1 MYSSGKIV
9 WLASYPKSG
18 NTWFR
23 IFLAN
28 LLRNSD
34 TPANINELEGGPIA
48 SSRQLFDEATGLS
61 SADLTPGEIE
71 NLRPEVYKYISS
83 EAESVVFHKIH
94 DAFVLTGNQ
103 EPLVPKEA
111 TYKALY
117 FVRNP
122 LDVAVSFSHHANL
135 PVETIVKQMNDDQFA
150 FCSRTDKL
158 HNQLCQKLLS
168 WSNHIKSWT
177 EQSDISVHIVRYEDM
192 KTDAF
197 ATFKKASA
205 FVDIEYTDM
214 EIQRAVEFSDFN
226 TIKSQEEKFGFR
238 EKAPGSK
245 EFFRKGKIGSWKEE
259 LPESLIQTIINNH
272 REMMLRFGYIDRADH
287 IIEF

>member
-1 MYSSGKIV
+1 MDKPGKIV

-28 LLRNSD
+28 LLHDSD

-61 SADLTPGEIE
+61 SADLTPEEIE
-71 NLRPEVYKYISS
+71 NLRPEVYRYISS
-83 EAESVVFHKIH
+83 EAETIIFHKIH
-94 DAFVLTGNQ
+94 DAYGLTNKQ
-103 EPLVPKEA
+103 TPLIPREA
-111 TYKALY
+111 TYKVLY

-122 LDVAVSFSHHANL
+122 LDVAVSFAHHANL
-135 PVETIVKQMNDDQFA
+135 PVATIVNQMNDDQFA
-150 FCSRTDKL
+150 FCSRVDKL

-168 WSNHIKSWT
+168 WSHHIQSWVD
-177 EQSDISVHIVRYEDM
+177 QSSLPLLVIRYEDM

-197 ATFKKASA
+197 ATFKNAA
-205 FVDIEYTDM
+205 LFIGLDYTDKQ
-214 EIQRAVEFSDFN
+214 IQKAIDFSDFK
-226 TIKSQEEKFGFR
+226 TIKKQEEKHGFK

-245 EFFRKGKIGSWKEE
+245 EFFRKGKIGTWK
-259 LPESLIQTIINNH
+259 
-272 REMMLRFGYIDRADH
+272 
-287 IIEF
+287 

>member
-1 MYSSGKIV
+1 MHNPGKIV

-28 LLRNSD
+28 LLRDSD

-61 SADLTPGEIE
+61 SADLTVDEIE
-71 NLRPEVYKYISS
+71 NLRPEVYKYISL
-83 EAESVVFHKIH
+83 EAKNVTFHKIH
-94 DAFVLTGNQ
+94 DAYVHTNNHI
-103 EPLVPKEA
+103 PLIPSDA
-111 TYKALY
+111 TYNVLY

-135 PVETIVKQMNDDQFA
+135 PAATIVKQMNDDQFA

-158 HNQLCQKLLS
+158 HNQLRQRLLS
-168 WSNHIKSWT
+168 WSNHIRSWVD
-177 EQSDISVHIVRYEDM
+177 QSLLPVKVIRYEDM
-192 KTDAF
+192 KTRPFD
-197 ATFKKASA
+197 TFKDASLFA
-205 FVDIEYTDM
+205 GLNYTDDK
-214 EIQRAVEFSDFN
+214 ITRAVAFSDFK
-226 TIKSQEEKFGFR
+226 TIKNQETQFGFK
-238 EKAPGSK
+238 EKAPGS
-245 EFFRKGKIGSWKEE
+245 ETFFRKGLIGSWKEE
-259 LPESLIQTIINNH
+259 LSDELVKTIIDNH
-272 REMMLRFGYIDRADH
+272 REMMLRFGYLDKHDK

>member
-1 MYSSGKIV
+1 MHSSGKIV

-61 SADLTPGEIE
+61 SADLTPDEIE
-71 NLRPEVYKYISS
+71 NLRPEVYKYIS
-83 EAESVVFHKIH
+83 AESESLIFHKIH
-94 DAFVLTGNQ
+94 DAFVLTGNN
-103 EPLVPKEA
+103 EPLIPKEA

-135 PVETIVKQMNDDQFA
+135 PVDTIVKQMNDDQFA

-168 WSNHIKSWT
+168 WSHHIQSWT
-177 EQSDISVHIVRYEDM
+177 NQTDFPVHVMRYEDM
-192 KTDAF
+192 KTNAF
-197 ATFKKASA
+197 ETFKKATEFA
-205 FVDIEYTDM
+205 GLEYTDM
-214 EIQRAVEFSDFN
+214 QIQRAIGFSDFK
-226 TIKSQEEKFGFR
+226 TIKSQEEQYGFR

-259 LPESLIQTIINNH
+259 LSETLIKTLINEH
-272 REMMLRFGYIDRADH
+272 REMMLRFGYINAKGN
-287 IIEF
+287 IMEF

>member
-1 MYSSGKIV
+1 MCNPGKIF

-61 SADLTPGEIE
+61 SADLTPDEIE

-83 EAESVVFHKIH
+83 EAESIIFHKIH

-103 EPLVPKEA
+103 EPLIPKEA

-135 PVETIVKQMNDDQFA
+135 PVEAIVKQMNDDQFA

-158 HNQLCQKLLS
+158 HNQLSQKLLS
-168 WSNHIKSWT
+168 WSHHILSWT
-177 EQSDISVHIVRYEDM
+177 NQTDFPVHVIRYEDM
-192 KTDAF
+192 KNNAF
-197 ATFKKASA
+197 ETFKKATEFA
-205 FVDIEYTDM
+205 GLEYTDL
-214 EIQRAVEFSDFN
+214 EIQRAIGFSDFK
-226 TIKSQEEKFGFR
+226 TIKSQEEQFGFR

-259 LPESLIQTIINNH
+259 LPETLIQTLINNH
-272 REMMLRFGYIDRADH
+272 REMMLRFGYIDAKDK
-287 IIEF
+287 IMDF

>member
-1 MYSSGKIV
+1 MSNPGKIV

-61 SADLTPGEIE
+61 SADLTPEEIE

-83 EAESVVFHKIH
+83 ESESIIFHKIH
-94 DAFVLTGNQ
+94 DAFVRTSSQ
-103 EPLVPKEA
+103 TPLIPEEA
-111 TYKALY
+111 TYKVLY

-135 PVETIVKQMNDDQFA
+135 PLDTIVKQMNDDQFA

-168 WSNHIKSWT
+168 WSHHIQSWVD
-177 EQSDISVHIVRYEDM
+177 QSSLPLKVIRYEDM
-192 KTDAF
+192 KSKAF
-197 ATFKKASA
+197 ETFKNATS
-205 FVDIEYTDM
+205 FVGLNYTDKQ
-214 EIQRAVEFSDFN
+214 IQRAIEFSDFK
-226 TIKSQEEKFGFR
+226 TIKNQEEKHGFK

-259 LPESLIQTIINNH
+259 LSESLVKTIINDH
-272 REMMLRFGYIDRADH
+272 REMMLRFGYIDANDK
-287 IIEF
+287 IMNF